1 MNNYKN
7 KNSFSKRK
15 NESKNVI
22 KKYPDRLPI
31 IVQKYHSSELPDID
45 KVKYLVPKDM
55 TMSQFTF
62 IIRKRISLEPS
73 QAIFIT
79 VNSSLVTS
87 SKLLSELYM
96 EEKDDDGFLYITYT
110 NENKLLL
117 IKY

>member
-1 MNNYKN
+1 MNNFKN
-7 KNSFSKRK
+7 KNSFEKRK
-15 NESKNVI
+15 NESNNVI
-22 KKYPDRLPI
+22 KKYPDRVPI
-31 IVQKYHSSELPDID
+31 IVQKYHGSELPDID

-62 IIRKRISLEPS
+62 IIRKRISLEPA

-110 NENKLLL
+110 NENTFG
-117 IKY
+117 